1 MVHAFFDF
9 VLTIKVTGGLWPSWK
24 AVICTFVFLFLR
36 RHVAIA
42 VTRL

>member
-1 MVHAFFDF
+1 MVQAFFDF
-9 VLTIKVTGGLWPSWK
+9 VLTIKVTCDLWK
-24 AVICTFVFLFLR
+24 AVIYTFVFLFLR